1 MILSIFFQ
9 EREKERQAF
18 GGGEMFFMRTPG
30 DLTGRDG
37 EIILAEYCEE
47 WPPLISQVGMNSRLR
62 NYYRRVCPF
71 FSKGTSKFKSVALVP
86 MGTLKCT

>member
-1 MILSIFFQ
+1 MIFSIFQ

-47 WPPLISQVGMNSRLR
+47 WPPLLSQVGMNSRLR

-71 FSKGTSKFKSVALVP
+71 F
-86 MGTLKCT
+86 LKEI